1 MSVAGRQTY
10 VIDKEGVC
18 VLSFN
23 EMMNATA
30 HTDEA
35 LSAVGKL

>member
-1 MSVAGRQTY
+1 MCIAGRQTY
-10 VIDKEGVC
+10 VIDKDGVC

-35 LSAVGKL
+35 LASVLKL